1 MGVPK
6 TKWSPEEEE
15 ALRKGVKK
23 YGAGKWR
30 FIQKDPVLGKILN
43 QRSNVDLKD
52 KWRNMYPG
60 HSTAD
65 PTPDSD
71 DDDRKSGSRSR
82 GKSAGGRA
90 ASDSGGSHHRR
101 GAANKDSGKR
111 AVTPGVATKDTP
123 NKDGSASKRRKA
135 PVSEKAGGDVKAGDV
150 KAGAAGDDP
159 FLFLVNGQY
168 RTAEEVTRDAAR
180 AVRDAER
187 AAAAAKAL
195 TMPSAAATGM
205 TESSAE
211 W

>member
-1 MGVPK
+1 MEEHVPRAQHRGSHARLGEIA
-6 TKWSPEEEE
+6 THNPAAPSDDSRVIPRHHLSFSQTRPLERVRLTTRTSP
-15 ALRKGVKK
+15 
-23 YGAGKWR
+23 
-30 FIQKDPVLGKILN
+30 II
-43 QRSNVDLKD
+43 
-52 KWRNMYPG
+52 
-60 HSTAD
+60 D
-65 PTPDSD
+65 PTLQD

-159 FLFLVNGQY
+159 FLFLVNGEFILGNMYGQY
-168 RTAEEVTRDAAR
+168 N
-180 AVRDAER
+180 
-187 AAAAAKAL
+187 L
-195 TMPSAAATGM
+195 YGQLC
-205 TESSAE
+205 
-211 W
+211 

>member
-1 MGVPK
+1 MEEHVPRAQHRGSHARLGEIA
-6 TKWSPEEEE
+6 THDPPRRATIPRVIPRHHLSFPQTRPLERVTLTTRTSP
-15 ALRKGVKK
+15 
-23 YGAGKWR
+23 
-30 FIQKDPVLGKILN
+30 II
-43 QRSNVDLKD
+43 
-52 KWRNMYPG
+52 
-60 HSTAD
+60 D
-65 PTPDSD
+65 PTLQD

-159 FLFLVNGQY
+159 FLFLVNGEFILGNMYGQY
-168 RTAEEVTRDAAR
+168 N
-180 AVRDAER
+180 
-187 AAAAAKAL
+187 L
-195 TMPSAAATGM
+195 YGQLC
-205 TESSAE
+205 
-211 W
+211 

>member
-1 MGVPK
+1 
-6 TKWSPEEEE
+6 
-15 ALRKGVKK
+15 
-23 YGAGKWR
+23 
-30 FIQKDPVLGKILN
+30 
-43 QRSNVDLKD
+43 
-52 KWRNMYPG
+52 MYPG

-65 PTPDSD
+65 PTPDSVRSRPTTRRAERRFRAIPRHHLSFSQTRPLERVRLTTRTSPIIDPTIQD

-159 FLFLVNGQY
+159 FLFLVNGEFILGNMYGQY
-168 RTAEEVTRDAAR
+168 N
-180 AVRDAER
+180 
-187 AAAAAKAL
+187 L
-195 TMPSAAATGM
+195 YGQLY
-205 TESSAE
+205 
-211 W
+211 